1 MVPGIN
7 PTGEVAG
14 AFGAA
19 GSVGGA
25 PGGGGG
31 GGGSVGSGTTG
42 WEGKGVGLTLFNRK
56 SNTPHTFIHVH
67 CSAAFHGQN
76 IWVRSDDNQASTV
89 VLCHEEASSGF
100 FTTSVDQK

>member
-19 GSVGGA
+19 GSAGGA
-25 PGGGGG
+25 IGGGGG
-31 GGGSVGSGTTG
+31 GGPAGSGTTL
-42 WEGKGVGLTLFNRK
+42 WEGKGGGLTLLNRR

-67 CSAAFHGQN
+67 CSDAFHGQN